1 MKIDITGQK
10 VLIPALL
17 FAALSPG
24 LLLSLPSLKLMSGQT
39 SLMTTLIH
47 AVVLSLAYFVIAKY
61 VVKVTLTQADLVVPA
76 LLFVLLSPG
85 ILVTIPP
92 GSFRSGVTGPV
103 PVAVHTF
110 VFAVLFATLRASF
123 PQYY

>member
-17 FAALSPG
+17 FAVLSPG
-24 LLLSLPSLKLMSGQT
+24 ILLSLPSLKLMSGET
-39 SLMTTLIH
+39 SLMSVLIH
-47 AVVLSLAYFVIAKY
+47 AVVLSLLYFVIAKY
-61 VVKVTLTQADLVVPA
+61 VVKVSLTKADLMVPA

-85 ILVTIPP
+85 MLVTIPP
-92 GSFRSGVTGPV
+92 GSFLSGMTGRL

-110 VFAVLFATLRASF
+110 VFAVLFATLRSVF

>member
-10 VLIPALL
+10 VLVPALL

-24 LLLSLPSLKLMSGQT
+24 IILSLPSLNLMSGQT
-39 SLMTTLIH
+39 SFMSVLIH
-47 AVVLSLAYFVIAKY
+47 AVVLSLVYFVIAKY
-61 VVKVTLTQADLVVPA
+61 VVKVTLTQADLIVPA

-85 ILVTIPP
+85 MLVTIPP
-92 GSFRSGVTGPV
+92 GSFRSGVTGPL

-110 VFAVLFATLRASF
+110 VFAVLFATLRSVF

>member
-17 FAALSPG
+17 FAVLSPG
-24 LLLSLPSLKLMSGQT
+24 ILLSLPSLKLMSGET
-39 SLMTTLIH
+39 SLMSVLIH
-47 AVVLSLAYFVIAKY
+47 AVVLSLLYFVIAKY
-61 VVKVTLTQADLVVPA
+61 VVKVSLTKADLMVPA

-85 ILVTIPP
+85 MLVTIPP
-92 GSFRSGVTGPV
+92 GSFLSGVTGRL

-110 VFAVLFATLRASF
+110 VFAVLFATLRSVF

>member
-17 FAALSPG
+17 FAVLSPG
-24 LLLSLPSLKLMSGQT
+24 ILLSLPSLKLMSGQT
-39 SLMTTLIH
+39 SLMSVLIH
-47 AVVLSLAYFVIAKY
+47 AVVLILAYFLIAKY
-61 VVKVTLTQADLVVPA
+61 VIKVTLTQADLIVPA

-85 ILVTIPP
+85 MLVTIPP
-92 GSFRSGVTGPV
+92 GSFRSGVTGGL

-110 VFAVLFATLRASF
+110 VFAVLFATLRSTF
-123 PQYY
+123 PKYY

>member
-17 FAALSPG
+17 FAVLSPG
-24 LLLSLPSLKLMSGQT
+24 ILLSLPSLKLMSGET
-39 SLMTTLIH
+39 SLMSVLIH
-47 AVVLSLAYFVIAKY
+47 AVVLSLLYFVIAKY
-61 VVKVTLTQADLVVPA
+61 VVKVSLTKADLMVPA

-85 ILVTIPP
+85 MLVTIPP
-92 GSFRSGVTGPV
+92 GSFRSGVTGRL

-110 VFAVLFATLRASF
+110 VFAVLFATLRSVF